1 MTIVFILAGISVLAI
16 TFIGGYKFGVN
27 ESCAWCKPTE
37 PDDSTPIYDKL
48 AQDHPATVLKLIA
61 PVDMEIAQ

>member
-1 MTIVFILAGISVLAI
+1 MTIIFILVAISVLAI
-16 TFIGGYKFGVN
+16 AFISGYKFGVN

-37 PDDSTPIYDKL
+37 IDDSTPIYDKL
-48 AQDHPATVLKLIA
+48 AQDNPVAALKLVA

>member
-1 MTIVFILAGISVLAI
+1 MIIVFTLAAFSVLVI
-16 TFIGGYKFGVN
+16 TLILGYRLGLN

-48 AQDHPATVLKLIA
+48 AQDDPISALKLIA
-61 PVDMEIAQ
+61 PVDMKIAE